1 MPVATNGE
9 SWCAPI
15 VQAYQQS
22 QPLLFLFD
30 YDGTLTPIVAHP
42 SLAVLTHDRREL
54 LARLIDLPNIFGG
67 VVSGRALH
75 EVRKLIAHERFYL
88 AGSGGLE
95 MDLLGEHVQFPE
107 TDLFTELFGNLHD
120 QFQSTLKRYPGA
132 WIERK
137 PAALAI
143 HFRGLLPLAAVC
155 FRSDICGHL
164 ACVPEV
170 LYRIVAEAIEVT
182 PATGWDKGTAV
193 EAILKRVKNQG
204 HARPFPIY
212 FGDSGNDKEGMTAVL
227 AAGGIAVGVGPEAP
241 SIASHTTQNPD
252 TLARN
257 LYQVHRSLSTIAGRG
272 SELLPEPEDPEP
284 AGDDSSN
291 LGIVILTPDSG
302 QGIQLSG
309 AMHQLGW
316 KVWPCGSVAQA
327 NGLLDDA
334 SKNIRVAMIDLQ
346 LPGLQGARILAE
358 WSRAYPTVLRCG
370 MADVLPYMA
379 TAYRK
384 LSDTPLFSKPI
395 RAEILD
401 QKLREELE

>member
-1 MPVATNGE
+1 MPVHQELE

-15 VQAYQQS
+15 VEAYQLS

-42 SLAVLTHDRREL
+42 SLAVLPQDRREL
-54 LARLIDLPNIFGG
+54 LAKLIDLPNIFGG

-95 MDLLGEHVQFPE
+95 MDLLGEHVQYPD
-107 TDLFTELFGNLHD
+107 TDLFSELLGTMHD
-120 QFQSTLKRYPGA
+120 QFQDTLKRYPGA

-155 FRSDICGHL
+155 FRNDICAHL

-170 LYRIVAEAIEVT
+170 MYRIVAEAIEVT

-227 AAGGIAVGVGPEAP
+227 AAGGIAVGVGLEAP

-272 SELLPEPEDPEP
+272 SELMAEPEEPEP
-284 AGDDSSN
+284 ASDESHN

-302 QGIQLSG
+302 QRNELSG
-309 AMHQLGW
+309 AMQHFGW

-334 SKNIRVAMIDLQ
+334 SKNIRVAMIDML
-346 LPGLQGARILAE
+346 LPGLQGARVLAE
-358 WSRAYPTVLRCG
+358 WSQSYPSVLRCG
-370 MADVLPYMA
+370 MADVSPYMA

-384 LSDTPLFSKPI
+384 LSDTPLFSNPI
-395 RAEILD
+395 SAEILD
-401 QKLREELE
+401 QKLREEIG